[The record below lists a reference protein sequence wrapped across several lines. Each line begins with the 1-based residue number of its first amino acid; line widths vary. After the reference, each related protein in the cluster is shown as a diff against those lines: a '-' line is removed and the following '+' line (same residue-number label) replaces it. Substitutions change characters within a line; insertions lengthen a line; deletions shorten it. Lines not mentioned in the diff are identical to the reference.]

1 MISELDIS
9 VELDD
14 KHADDKLESKAE
26 IEEGNAQN
34 DGPLQILTE
43 GPTIVH

>member
-9 VELDD
+9 MKLDD
-14 KHADDKLESKAE
+14 EHPDDKLESKAE

-43 GPTIVH
+43 GPAIVH